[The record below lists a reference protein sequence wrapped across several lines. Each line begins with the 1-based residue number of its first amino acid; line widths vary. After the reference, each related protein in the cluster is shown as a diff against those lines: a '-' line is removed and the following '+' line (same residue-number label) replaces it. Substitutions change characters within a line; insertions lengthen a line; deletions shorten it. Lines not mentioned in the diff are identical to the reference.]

1 MSPIITRSTARSSA
15 ITWTYRAALLSTTPA
30 RTSRRMTLIT
40 TASPTRGRSR
50 TGCRQ
55 AKRAWKRPSLLD
67 EEVNIMNALYQQKR
81 RRKGVTYIEVLIA
94 SLVLAI
100 SMAAIVQMWYVS
112 YNLSATDDLKGIA
125 YSIGRRRV
133 EAARETGY
141 YNIPL
146 SPASTTYYYD
156 STGGSESTTKS
167 SSSLYQATVT
177 VSCDQTT
184 TDSNGNTV
192 VADTG
197 LMTVTVSVSMI
208 GGSSTLYSTTTY
220 LSRAGL

>member
-1 MSPIITRSTARSSA
+1 
-15 ITWTYRAALLSTTPA
+15 
-30 RTSRRMTLIT
+30 
-40 TASPTRGRSR
+40 
-50 TGCRQ
+50 
-55 AKRAWKRPSLLD
+55 
-67 EEVNIMNALYQQKR
+67 MNALYQQKR